1 MFAKDNGFRDKI
13 IYDVVKS
20 YETKSLSKENWTWL
34 DVSISVG
41 KVSGFVVTPN
51 ACRKAYKRY
60 CDKQISIPNQKV
72 FGDMPS
78 GIQVVSGQ
86 EYLATID
93 KLNEK
98 HIDKSIKIEKRDD
111 GSVVSDKKGIE
122 NIEEGT
128 LLSDEDVLK
137 LHKLDPLKWK
147 VKSHTDNWYESN
159 GGKDFGIIKLC
170 QSKLIVEPKN
180 SDKLT
185 LEDISKAIDE
195 INSNKINRHHELIKV
210 KQNGKAFMVDVADL
224 HVGSL
229 SWHEQVGQ
237 DNDYKIAF
245 GNLKSVVSQ
254 IANVLKEGK
263 YEELVLDFLGDFLHV
278 DTSGLT
284 TSGGTQVDTDSRPE
298 KMIMKAYEMVMF
310 IIDNLAMLPTK
321 VKWVGGNHSK
331 LVEFAIFQSL
341 PKIYANVKHIE
352 FDVSPM
358 DRKVW
363 TYGVNLVGLLH
374 GDEISKEEKTVWLQ
388 RDFKAEWSN
397 SKYAEIHCGHF
408 HQEQLFKEV
417 GGITH
422 RTNPT
427 LKIQD
432 KYEYDHGWS
441 STKVI
446 LGYSWDKVKGLEQ
459 VYYFK

>member
-1 MFAKDNGFRDKI
+1 MFNQDNAQRDKLI
-13 IYDVVKS
+13 FDIVEFKKMININGKDG
-20 YETKSLSKENWTWL
+20 WTWN
-34 DVSISVG
+34 DVSIMIG
-41 KVSGFVVTPN
+41 KDYGIVVTPN

-60 CDKQISIPNQKV
+60 CDKINSEETKEKYGINYYSTDKRLKEPLFIDGDKLSKPKEKQFISVEIKQDGTQISERRIVMSETDSKSPEFCLTAHGFDPKLWE
-72 FGDMPS
+72 
-78 GIQVVSGQ
+78 VVSVKNNFWDSAFG
-86 EYLATID
+86 
-93 KLNEK
+93 
-98 HIDKSIKIEKRDD
+98 
-111 GSVVSDKKGIE
+111 
-122 NIEEGT
+122 EGEVNT
-128 LLSDEDVLK
+128 L
-137 LHKLDPLKWK
+137 
-147 VKSHTDNWYESN
+147 Y
-159 GGKDFGIIKLC
+159 
-170 QSKLIVEPKN
+170 QSKLIVKPKGN
-180 SDKLT
+180 KELT
-185 LEDISKAIDE
+185 LEDINNAIK
-195 INSNKINRHHELIKV
+195 KINANDINRNHELIKF

-229 SWHEQVGQ
+229 SWHEQVGN

-254 IANVLKEGK
+254 ISDVLKQGK
-263 YEELVLDFLGDFLHV
+263 HEELVLDFLGDFLHV

-284 TSGGTQVDTDSRPE
+284 TSGGTPVDTDSRPE

-341 PKIYANVKHIE
+341 PRIYANVKHIE

-363 TYGVNLVGLLH
+363 TYGVNIVGLLH

-446 LGYSWDKVKGLEQ
+446 LGYSWDKENGLEQ